1 MHIREMTA
9 ADLDFAA
16 DCTSREG
23 WSSETRFEFEGF
35 LAHDP
40 HGCFLAVEH
49 GTRIGICVAT
59 PYGAAGFVGL
69 LIVSAP
75 HRNRGVGRGLV
86 EHAIGYL
93 SAQSADSV
101 FLDGV
106 PQAVPLYERLG
117 FRKVCRSLRLV
128 STVRGTADS
137 DVTPMVREDL
147 NAVGLLD
154 REAFGADRST
164 FLRRRLESYPDL
176 CRVLWRGS
184 EMAGFIMG
192 RRVAQIVSVGPWV
205 MRPGAA
211 RPEALLA
218 NVAVPT
224 EDLSVHVGTLETST
238 AAAALLHA
246 LGFVPRED
254 PPWRMVRGPWHDLAS
269 SPRLFAIGSPA
280 KG

>member
-1 MHIREMTA
+1 MRIREMTDP
-9 ADLDFAA
+9 DLDFAA

-23 WSSETRFEFEGF
+23 WTSETRYEFESF

-40 HGCFLAVEH
+40 HGCFVAEEQ
-49 GTRIGICVAT
+49 GTRIGMCVAT

-86 EHAIGYL
+86 EHAIAYL
-93 SAQSADSV
+93 SAQGAESV

-128 STVRGTADS
+128 GTVRGTADS
-137 DVTPMVREDL
+137 DVTPMVRQDL
-147 NAVGLLD
+147 HEVRLLD

-176 CRVLWRGS
+176 CRVLWRGR

-192 RRVAQIVSVGPWV
+192 RRTAQMVSVGPWV

-211 RPEALLA
+211 RPEALLPSVTA
-218 NVAVPT
+218 PT
-224 EDLSVHVGTLETST
+224 EALTVHIGTLETST
-238 AAAALLHA
+238 ASMALLYA